1 MARKGE
7 PKAKK
12 EKGRKAK
19 EMPELEAAFVPG
31 TAQQPAELPDT
42 KREAA
47 QQEREAKRKLK
58 QAEADLDRA
67 RKREARVE
75 RAIDRREMAGDRKLA
90 SIERSR
96 TRRTSPLVLALTI
109 PHGIA
114 AAMAIIH
121 LLEFELSLYEPL
133 LYKPSAHWE
142 VVAFCY
148 LGSVIASMALVA
160 TSPSSE
166 YQTRARR
173 ALQVYFSLGLLMTMI
188 GLLVAGILWPMEG
201 MELDWWP
208 LIWTSLII
216 VTAAG
221 ILVPVAYH
229 FAHYKDSR
237 WHLTSSYHWTMGS
250 LAAVLVVTLFL
261 LPMFFLAQ
269 QEWMVEVGLAVLMT
283 GSLGM
288 LFTLPALVGTFV
300 VDLEPGAWGRFSRT
314 VASYFRSSS
323 GRQ

>member
-12 EKGRKAK
+12 GKGRKAK
-19 EMPELEAAFVPG
+19 EKPGLEAAFVPG
-31 TAQQPAELPDT
+31 TAPPPAELPDVE
-42 KREAA
+42 RETA
-47 QQEREAKRKLK
+47 QREQEAKRRLK
-58 QAEADLDRA
+58 KAEADLVRA
-67 RKREARVE
+67 KKREARVE
-75 RAIDRREMAGDRKLA
+75 RGIDRRERAGDRKLA

-96 TRRTSPLVLALTI
+96 MRRTSPLVLALTI

-121 LLEFELSLYEPL
+121 LLDLELDLYEPL

-148 LGSVIASMALVA
+148 LASVIASIALVV

-173 ALQVYFSLGLLMTMI
+173 ALQVYFSLGLVITMI
-188 GLLVAGILWPMEG
+188 GLLVAGILKPMEG
-201 MELDWWP
+201 MGLDWWS
-208 LIWTSLII
+208 LIWASLII
-216 VTAAG
+216 VAAAA
-221 ILVPVAYH
+221 ISMPVAYH

-237 WHLTSSYHWTMGS
+237 WHLSSSYHWTMGI
-250 LAAVLVVTLFL
+250 LTAILVVTLFL
-261 LPMFFLAQ
+261 LPMFFLAL
-269 QEWMVEVGLAVLMT
+269 QEWMVEVGLAMVMT

-288 LFTLPALVGTFV
+288 LFSLPTTVGTFV
-300 VDLEPGAWGRFSRT
+300 VDLEPGAWGRFSREL
-314 VASYFRSSS
+314 ASYFRTSS
-323 GRQ
+323 GRP